1 MRVRRSSQN
10 AAAAAKRAG
19 SGPASP
25 AAWHAGD
32 VRGAAWHAGDVCG
45 AAAPSR
51 SRLSTIAVASTKS
64 SSRPSRSTAHPWQC
78 ASTNARHRF
87 DVSV

>member
-1 MRVRRSSQN
+1 MRARRSSQN

-32 VRGAAWHAGDVCG
+32 VRGAA
-45 AAAPSR
+45 APSR

-64 SSRPSRSTAHPWQC
+64 SSRPSRSTAQPWQC